1 MKLAQPLRL
10 GFESARANLVPM
22 VVLWS
27 LAAATVLSYY
37 SIPYVAEALELV
49 RVWQKRSGK
58 FAAFANCAFF
68 CGALPYIAYLCKGR
82 SGPMRPFLTAALQ
95 SLFAGVCGVACNSF
109 FHLQSSWFGCG
120 HDVQT
125 LIIKTVVDQFVW
137 TVLVMVPATSFF
149 YVLVGIWVEGSRTTT
164 SFREYLQSDYFP
176 NLIMGWC
183 IWIPVI
189 FIVYVFPQALQIQV
203 LGFIS
208 AAWAIVCREIGARGG
223 MIG

>member
-82 SGPMRPFLTAALQ
+82 SGPRRPFLTAALQ
-95 SLFAGVCGVACNSF
+95 SLFVGRSERAG
-109 FHLQSSWFGCG
+109 
-120 HDVQT
+120 
-125 LIIKTVVDQFVW
+125 
-137 TVLVMVPATSFF
+137 
-149 YVLVGIWVEGSRTTT
+149 E
-164 SFREYLQSDYFP
+164 
-176 NLIMGWC
+176 
-183 IWIPVI
+183 
-189 FIVYVFPQALQIQV
+189 
-203 LGFIS
+203 
-208 AAWAIVCREIGARGG
+208 
-223 MIG
+223 